1 MKKLALIF
9 SAFISTAAI
18 SQMTMAGAATQLG
31 GCDCYQLTPAS
42 IAQKGAIWSPQ
53 PLDLANDFDMSFE
66 VYLGAVDGGADGMT
80 FVLQENPDGIGDIGH
95 SLGYESYVGN
105 PNPISNQSLAVE
117 IDTWNSAPNVA
128 TDIAD
133 DHLGISTNGIVE
145 HDVAP
150 PNIIDGGN
158 VEDGQYHTFRVQWIQ
173 ALNTFVVYFDG
184 VTEIT
189 LLGQDIPDL
198 YFSGNES
205 LYYGFTAGTGG
216 AVNEMRVCSYGN
228 SSFTNDLSS
237 VCPGS
242 PIAFTGSGNSDTGFI
257 NSWSWDFGDGS
268 PLSTDQN
275 PNYTYTT
282 PGDYTAELTMT
293 DGFGCDYVNTT
304 SITILPDITMDM
316 DSSGV
321 SCFGDTDGTGMATP
335 TNGTGPYV
343 YSWND
348 TPVQTTQTAT
358 ALAPGTYVVTVTDD
372 LGCVGEDSIV
382 VDEPLDIMLAMS
394 GTDVICYQDSSGTA
408 TVVASDGTP
417 AYTYA
422 WDDYLSQTTSTA
434 SNLPAGTYNVT
445 VTDDN
450 GCTKMDMVT
459 VVDGPQ
465 IIITGVTT
473 TDNGTGNG
481 SIDITVTGGVAPY
494 TYAWDNGET
503 TEDISGLT
511 DGFYTV
517 TVTDDNG
524 CTERFTFDVKS
535 SASIGGFAEAGF
547 TIYPNPSN
555 GIFNIKGSG
564 DYDIRILDLS
574 GKTVYAG
581 NHSENSE
588 ISIEN
593 IQTGVY
599 LINLTKGDDTYIDKL
614 IIR

>member
-9 SAFISTAAI
+9 SAFLSTAAM

-31 GCDCYQLTPAS
+31 GCDCYQLTAAT
-42 IAQKGAIWSPQ
+42 IAQKGAIWSPS

-66 VYLGAVDGGADGMT
+66 VYLGANDGGADGMT
-80 FVLQENPDGIGDIGH
+80 FVLQENSNGIGDIGH
-95 SLGYESYVGN
+95 SLGYEPPVSN
-105 PNPISNQSLAVE
+105 TNPISNQSIAIEL
-117 IDTWNSAPNVA
+117 DTWNSAPTVA
-128 TDIAD
+128 SDVPY
-133 DHLGISTNGIVE
+133 DHIGISSNGIVE
-145 HDVAP
+145 HDIFGPEAIDIG
-150 PNIIDGGN
+150 NI
-158 VEDGQYHTFRVQWIQ
+158 EDGLYHTFRVQWLQ
-173 ALNTFVVYFDG
+173 AINTLIVYIDG
-184 VTEIT
+184 NIEIN
-189 LLGQDIPDL
+189 LIGQDIPDL
-198 YFSGNES
+198 YFSGNET
-205 LYYGFTAGTGG
+205 LYYGFTASTGG
-216 AVNEMRVCSYGN
+216 AVNETRVCAYGN

-242 PIAFTGSGNSDTGFI
+242 PIAFTGTGNSDTGII
-257 NSWSWDFGDGS
+257 NGWSWDFGDGS
-268 PLSTDQN
+268 PTSTDQN
-275 PNYTYTT
+275 PNYTYTI

-293 DGFGCDYVNTT
+293 DGFGCDYVSTT

-316 DSSGV
+316 DSTGV
-321 SCFGDTDGTGMATP
+321 TCFGDTDGSGTSTP

-343 YSWND
+343 YSWDD
-348 TPVQTTQTAT
+348 TGSQTTAT
-358 ALAPGTYVVTVTDD
+358 ATGLAPGTYVVTVTDD
-372 LGCVGEDSIV
+372 LGCVGEDSII
-382 VDEPLDIMLAMS
+382 VDEPIDITLVMS
-394 GTDVICYQDSSGTA
+394 GTDAICYQDSSGTA
-408 TVVASDGTP
+408 SVVASDGTP

-450 GCTKMDMVT
+450 GCTKTDMVT

-535 SASIGGFAEAGF
+535 SASVGGFAEAGF
-547 TIYPNPSN
+547 TVYPNPSN
-555 GIFNIKGSG
+555 GIFTIKGSG
-564 DYDIRILDLS
+564 NYDIRILDLS
-574 GKTVYAG
+574 GKIVYAG

-593 IQTGVY
+593 IQTGIY